1 MNSVIAF
8 LNQHWEA
15 LSAVGVFVF
24 MALIS
29 TMPKPGTWTG
39 GATLYAWLY
48 SFCQELLSLRSSK
61 LSAGAE
67 PQVNVS
73 VPQSAVT
80 TEEAPKTEV
89 TK

>member
-15 LSAVGVFVF
+15 LSALGVFVG

-29 TMPKPGTWTG
+29 TMPKPGTWNG
-39 GATLYAWLY
+39 FGTLYSWFY
-48 SFCQELLSLRSSK
+48 SFCQEILSLRSAK
-61 LSAGAE
+61 LAAGAE

-73 VPQSAVT
+73 VPQSAVA
-80 TEEAPKTEV
+80 TEEAKKTEV
-89 TK
+89 VP